1 MYIFPAIDL
10 YDGKAV
16 RLYKGDYA
24 QMTVYSENPIEIAR
38 DFEAAGAKFIHMVDL
53 EGARDGSTPNLS
65 IVADVAQNTS
75 LFVEIGGGIRDMDTV
90 EKYLSAGVSRVIL
103 GTAAVNNEAFL
114 REAVAKH
121 GERIAVGADVKDGY
135 IAIKGWLEKSAYTL
149 EAFMEKMQALGVRTV
164 ICTDISKDGAMKGTN
179 RQLYRDLS
187 RKFSMDIVASG
198 GVSDMEDIRALTA
211 MNLYGAI
218 IGKAYYTGAIN
229 LAEAISAAE
238 GKETPARSPNESFP
252 AWTCGTAAWSRAS
265 ILKACGTC
273 PPPWS
278 WVASTPTAALTSWCS
293 TTSLPRWRGAPCSP
307 TYSER

>member
-75 LFVEIGGGIRDMDTV
+75 LFVEIGGGIRDMETV

-114 REAVAKH
+114 REAVARH
-121 GERIAVGADVKDGY
+121 GAKIAVGADVKDGY
-135 IAIKGWLEKSAYTL
+135 IAIKGWLEQSAYTL

-179 RQLYRDLS
+179 RELYRDLS

-211 MNLYGAI
+211 MNLHGAI

-238 GKETPARSPNESFP
+238 GKETQA
-252 AWTCGTAAWSRAS
+252 
-265 ILKACGTC
+265 
-273 PPPWS
+273 
-278 WVASTPTAALTSWCS
+278 
-293 TTSLPRWRGAPCSP
+293 
-307 TYSER
+307 